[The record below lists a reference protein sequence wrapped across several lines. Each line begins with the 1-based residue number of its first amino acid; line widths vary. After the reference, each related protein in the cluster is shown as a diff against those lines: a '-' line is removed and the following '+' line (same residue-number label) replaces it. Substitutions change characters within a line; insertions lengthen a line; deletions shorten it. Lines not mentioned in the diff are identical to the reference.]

1 MNKPNMTDAYRAF
14 IAFPLPRRVL
24 DYFAGVQHCLAA
36 QGIRARWVRP
46 EGMHLTLKFL
56 GRLVPEKI
64 DAVAA
69 LLDTVAARYT
79 PLQLTA
85 LGLGGFPNRGRPRI
99 LWAGIEG
106 QSMRLGCLQQDI
118 ETGLAPL
125 GWSKEKRPYKGH
137 LTLARA
143 KGRRP
148 FERHIREL
156 LAQCEPNEPVGFV
169 ADKLTLYRSRLRPGG
184 AVYDI
189 ISQRVLS
196 GEVP

>member
-24 DYFAGVQHCLAA
+24 DYLAGLQHCLAA

-56 GRLVPEKI
+56 GRLASEKV

-69 LLDTVAARYT
+69 LLDTIAVYYA

-85 LGLGGFPNRGRPRI
+85 LGLGGFPNRGRPRV
-99 LWAGIEG
+99 LWVGIEG
-106 QSMRLGCLQQDI
+106 ESVRLVGLQQDI
-118 ETGLAPL
+118 ETGLSPL
-125 GWSKEKRPYKGH
+125 GWPKEKRPFRGH

-148 FERHIREL
+148 FERHIGDL
-156 LAQCEPNEPVGFV
+156 LAQCEPNEPVAFV

-184 AVYDI
+184 AVYDKI
-189 ISQRVLS
+189 NQRVLS
-196 GEVP
+196 GVVP

>member
-24 DYFAGVQHCLAA
+24 DYLAGVQNCLAA

-56 GRLVPEKI
+56 GRLAPEKV
-64 DAVAA
+64 DAVVAV
-69 LLDTVAARYT
+69 LDTVATHYA

-85 LGLGGFPNRGRPRI
+85 RGLGGFPHRGRPRV

-106 QSMRLGCLQQDI
+106 QSVRLDCLQQDI
-118 ETGLAPL
+118 ETGLVPL
-125 GWSKEKRPYKGH
+125 GWPKEKRPYKGH

-148 FERHIREL
+148 FERPIGDLR
-156 LAQCEPNEPVGFV
+156 AQCDPEESIVFI
-169 ADKLTLYRSRLRPGG
+169 AEKLTLYRSRLRPGG
-184 AVYDI
+184 AVYDN

-196 GEVP
+196 GEAS

>member
-24 DYFAGVQHCLAA
+24 DCLLGVQHCLST
-36 QGIRARWVRP
+36 QGLRARWVRP

-56 GRLVPEKI
+56 GPLAAEKV

-69 LLDTVAARYT
+69 VLGTVADHYA
-79 PLQLTA
+79 PLQLNA
-85 LGLGGFPNRGRPRI
+85 LGLGGFPNRSRPRV
-99 LWAGIEG
+99 LWVGIEG
-106 QSMRLGCLQQDI
+106 ESVRLGCLQESI

-189 ISQRVLS
+189 VSQWVLS
-196 GEVP
+196 GEAP